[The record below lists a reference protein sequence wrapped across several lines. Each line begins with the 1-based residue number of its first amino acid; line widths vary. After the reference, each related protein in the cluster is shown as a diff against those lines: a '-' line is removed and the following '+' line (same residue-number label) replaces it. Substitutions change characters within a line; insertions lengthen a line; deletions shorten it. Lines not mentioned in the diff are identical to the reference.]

1 MTKTI
6 SIHSFR
12 GGTGKSNLTA
22 NIAALIALQGHK
34 VGIIDTDIQSPGIH
48 VLFKLDEQDIEY
60 TLNDY
65 LWGYCNVEKTAYDVS
80 SQIRQQLKQVGNQTH
95 DLGAIYLIPSSIKAG
110 EIAQILSEGYDVE
123 MLKNGFDQLIE
134 RLELDYLFID
144 THPGLNEETLVAIGL
159 SDLAIIIMRPD
170 YQDYQ
175 GTAVTIEVAQE
186 LEVPDMFL
194 VVNKVLDD
202 VDFDAL
208 RDEVKAKYQIP
219 VAGIL
224 PLSTDV
230 IRLASHSLF
239 CLGFPHHPF
248 TQEVEKIVQTIQS

>member
-22 NIAALIALQGHK
+22 NIAALIALKGNR

-48 VLFKLDEQDIEY
+48 VLFALDEQDVEY

-80 SQIRQQLKQVGNQTH
+80 PQILKELKQAGNEANN
-95 DLGAIYLIPSSIKAG
+95 LGAIYLIPSSIKAG

-123 MLKNGFDQLIE
+123 MLKDGFDKLIE
-134 RLELDYLFID
+134 RLELDYLLID
-144 THPGLNEETLVAIGL
+144 THPGLNEETLVSIGL
-159 SDLAIIIMRPD
+159 SDIAIIIMRPD

-186 LEVPDMFL
+186 LEVPSMFL
-194 VVNKVLDD
+194 IVNKVLDD
-202 VDFDAL
+202 FDFDAL
-208 RDEVKAKYQIP
+208 KEEVKAKYKIP

-224 PLSTDV
+224 PLSNDIV
-230 IRLASHSLF
+230 RLASHSLF
-239 CLGFPHHPF
+239 CLRFPDHPF
-248 TQEVEKIVQTIQS
+248 TKEVEKIVQFIE

>member
-22 NIAALIALQGHK
+22 NIASLIALKGNR

-48 VLFKLDEQDIEY
+48 VLFELDEQAVEY

-80 SQIRQQLKQVGNQTH
+80 PQILKELQLTNHQGEN
-95 DLGAIYLIPSSIKAG
+95 LGAIYLIPSSIKAG

-123 MLKNGFDQLIE
+123 MLKDGFDQLIE
-134 RLELDYLFID
+134 RLELDYLLID
-144 THPGLNEETLVAIGL
+144 THPGLNEETLVSIGL
-159 SDLAIIIMRPD
+159 SDTALIIMRPD

-186 LEVPDMFL
+186 LEVPNMFL

-202 VDFDAL
+202 FDFDEL
-208 RDEVKAKYQIP
+208 KEEVTVKYKIP
-219 VAGIL
+219 VAGVL
-224 PLSTDV
+224 PLSKDIV
-230 IRLASHSLF
+230 RLASHSLF
-239 CLGFPHHPF
+239 CLRFPDHPF
-248 TQEVEKIVQTIQS
+248 TKEVKRIVEFIE

>member
-1 MTKTI
+1 MAKTI

-22 NIAALIALQGHK
+22 NIAALIALKGSR

-48 VLFKLDEQDIEY
+48 VLFGLDEDNVEY

-80 SQIRQQLKQVGNQTH
+80 SKIIEDSKYSQQDN
-95 DLGAIYLIPSSIKAG
+95 DNLGAIYLIPSSIKAG

-123 MLKNGFDQLIE
+123 MLKNGFNQLIDC
-134 RLELDYLFID
+134 LELDYLLID
-144 THPGLNEETLVAIGL
+144 THPGLNEETLVSIGL

-186 LEVPDMFL
+186 LEVPEMFL

-202 VDFDAL
+202 FDFDAIEK
-208 RDEVKAKYQIP
+208 EVKEKYKVP
-219 VAGIL
+219 VGGIL

-230 IRLASHSLF
+230 VRLASHSLF
-239 CLGFPHHPF
+239 CINFPEHPF
-248 TQEVEKIVQTIQS
+248 TQEVNKIIKFIKN